1 MARTASVTTARRCM
15 PPLDASP
22 SLRAPSVG
30 RCADISAPGTDLP
43 RARRHHGVVRQREQ
57 PRALR
62 KAVPILESAW
72 PVRRARSL
80 LCYVSA
86 ETASAPRKILCVAPN
101 PVSYTYDAVARS
113 WGQTRQRREGEEPPA
128 LDCLRVA
135 MPSVA
140 QTMKAKVRRAPL
152 VGPTRVDSWGAPC
165 WWGGWESGR
174 AQCCARVRCVH
185 AIAARRG
192 GLCGTPPTEVLTCT
206 P

>member
-1 MARTASVTTARRCM
+1 M

-72 PVRRARSL
+72 PVKAGAL
-80 LCYVSA
+80 LADYVSA
-86 ETASAPRKILCVAPN
+86 ESRRDQPAKTAARKFVCVRPN

-174 AQCCARVRCVH
+174 AQCCARMRCVH
-185 AIAARRG
+185 AIATRRG
-192 GLCGTPPTEVLTCT
+192 GVRGTPPTEVLTCT